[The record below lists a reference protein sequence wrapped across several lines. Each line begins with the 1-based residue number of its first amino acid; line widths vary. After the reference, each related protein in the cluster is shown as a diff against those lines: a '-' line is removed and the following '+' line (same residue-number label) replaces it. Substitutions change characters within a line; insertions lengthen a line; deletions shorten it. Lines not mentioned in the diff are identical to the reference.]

1 MKIYTIDADGNAL
14 IKVQVDGD
22 KIEVLDAMNGWG
34 NNIKDKTKVK
44 EDLLWKETKK

>member
-22 KIEVLDAMNGWG
+22 KIEILDSMNGYG
-34 NNIKDKTKVK
+34 NNIKNKIKVK
-44 EDLLWKETKK
+44 ED

>member
-1 MKIYTIDADGNAL
+1 MKIYTIDVDGNAL

-22 KIEVLDAMNGWG
+22 KIEILDAMNGWG

-44 EDLLWKETKK
+44 EG

>member
-22 KIEVLDAMNGWG
+22 KIEVLDAMNGWDTISR
-34 NNIKDKTKVK
+34 IKPK
-44 EDLLWKETKK
+44 